1 MVHVRNCQLLT
12 SIVVQIKKNKLDA
25 NWERYGV
32 RLITERYG
40 VRLITERYGV
50 RLVIEMYSVR
60 LITERYGVSFITEI
74 PKLLSVN

>member
-25 NWERYGV
+25 NW
-32 RLITERYG
+32 ERYG